1 VYTARLAGDDRF
13 FRLRSRGLAGHD
25 KIAGMLETR
34 LDRARAAALFVSSF
48 AALSAALFAA
58 PACATRDYGDLGVG
72 PPGAASSS
80 SAGTGGEGG
89 GGGDEGGGG
98 GEGGEGGSVVEPSGP
113 TKLTLVNGVNDY
125 DAVRLCFLP
134 FPGDSGEGESPWP
147 PGGQGLA
154 FAGAQVIDPIPSVIP
169 EGSDVRTYVIGGN
182 LDVTVGKTCAEVFDL
197 AEGASP
203 PVVVAPL
210 PVLPKSVF
218 TADKSLLLVTT
229 GCLGGP
235 GHTDA
240 AEALA
245 CGASYTAETPNPG
258 LVALGMSRIKTPS
271 HVSLQAAHAAVALP
285 TVDIRVR
292 TGTQEPKDWIIAPFL
307 SHGSIGPKPPFDSL
321 RSSGFGSIEASH
333 ILTTVPGD
341 TYPTSATAMS
351 SIFAK
356 SSIKAAD
363 FVDGQGFVLVAVGGY
378 PGTAAGP
385 WWHALTYALVR
396 GDP

>member
-1 VYTARLAGDDRF
+1 
-13 FRLRSRGLAGHD
+13 
-25 KIAGMLETR
+25 MLETR
-34 LDRARAAALFVSSF
+34 LDRARAADLALFASSF
-48 AALSAALFAA
+48 AALSAALSAA
-58 PACATRDYGDLGVG
+58 PACSRDYGELGVD
-72 PPGAASSS
+72 PPTTASSS
-80 SAGTGGEGG
+80 SAGGGGQGGAPGAGG
-89 GGGDEGGGG
+89 GGGQGGQS
-98 GEGGEGGSVVEPSGP
+98 GSVIEPSGP

-134 FPGDSGEGESPWP
+134 FPGDTGETESPWP

-154 FAGAQVIDPIPSVIP
+154 FAAAQVIDPIASVIP
-169 EGSDVRTYVIGGN
+169 EGSDVHTYVIGGN
-182 LDVTVGKTCAEVFDL
+182 LDVTVGKTCAEVFEL
-197 AEGASP
+197 AQGASP

-210 PVLPKSVF
+210 PVLPKSAF

-245 CGASYTAETPNPG
+245 CGASYTAETPTAG

-271 HVSLQAAHAAVALP
+271 RVSLQAAHAAVALP

-292 TGTQEPKDWIIAPFL
+292 TGTQEPKDWIIAPLL

-341 TYPTSATAMS
+341 TYPTSATSMS

-363 FVDGQGFVLVAVGGY
+363 FLDGEGFVLVAVGGY